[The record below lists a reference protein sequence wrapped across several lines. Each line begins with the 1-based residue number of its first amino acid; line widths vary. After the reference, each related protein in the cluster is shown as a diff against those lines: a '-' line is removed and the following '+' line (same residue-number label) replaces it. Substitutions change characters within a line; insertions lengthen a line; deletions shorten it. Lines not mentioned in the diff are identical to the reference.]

1 MFALSSLASG
11 PFPFSPVAFTV
22 FIIFFLLVTVLGF
35 IAARWRRGNLDLIHE
50 WGLAGRRFG
59 TLVTWFL
66 LGGDLYTAYTFIA
79 VPAAMFGLGALNG
92 WFAVPYTVL
101 VYPIIYVLMPKFWSV
116 CKQRGY
122 VTAADFVQDRF
133 GSQTLAFVVALTGIV
148 ATLPYIALQMFGIQV
163 SLAAL
168 GVPLAFSIGGFSI
181 DLPLLIAFLILAAY
195 TYTSG
200 LRAPAMIALVK
211 DVMIFIVLFAV
222 LIVLPAKLGGFG
234 AIFNAVA
241 HKAATHPA
249 TIPGPGGKPVANPN
263 AFFEFLKPTQYWAY
277 VTLALGSALALFL
290 YPHSLTSVLSSNSK
304 NVVKRNTALLP
315 IYSLMLGLL
324 ALTGYMAI
332 AAGINPPKSLSSN
345 YAVPLLI
352 NAQFPD
358 WFAGFAFAA
367 ISIGALVPAAVMSI
381 AAANLFTRNIYKA
394 YIRREAG
401 DREESSVAKWASFVL
416 KFGAVLFIVYI
427 PTAQV
432 INFQLLGGIWI
443 LQTLP
448 AVFLGLYTSWFNRWA
463 LVIGWLVAEVL
474 GTILFIAA
482 GLKSVYAI
490 SIFGLSLPSMYI
502 AFSMVILNLLLAV
515 ILTPIFNAISGRSQ
529 DVTAPTDYDVEEA
542 EPVEVGK
549 EALG

>member
-1 MFALSSLASG
+1 MFNG
-11 PFPFSPVAFTV
+11 VAFTV

-35 IAARWRRGNLDLIHE
+35 VAARWRRGNLALIDE

-79 VPAAMFGLGALNG
+79 VPAAMFGLGVLNG
-92 WFAVPYTVL
+92 WFAVPYTIL
-101 VYPIIYVLMPKFWSV
+101 VYPIIYVLMPRFWSV
-116 CKQRGY
+116 CRRNGY
-122 VTAADFVQDRF
+122 VTASDFVKERF
-133 GSQTLAFVVALTGIV
+133 GSKTLALAMAVTGII

-168 GVPLAFSIGGFSI
+168 GIPLSLSLGGFKI

-200 LRAPAMIALVK
+200 LRAPAMIAMVK
-211 DVMIFIVLFAV
+211 DIMIFIT
-222 LIVLPAKLGGFG
+222 LIVILVVVPSNLGGFG
-234 AIFNAVA
+234 NIF
-241 HKAATHPA
+241 AAASAKHASTP
-249 TIPGPGGKPVANPN
+249 T
-263 AFFEFLKPTQYWAY
+263 FSEFLSPKQVWPY

-304 NVVKRNTALLP
+304 QVVKRNTALLP
-315 IYSLMLGLL
+315 IYSLMLALL

-332 AAGINPPKSLSSN
+332 AAHIKPAATPLAAFGANG
-345 YAVPLLI
+345 AVPALI
-352 NAQFPD
+352 LDQFPS

-367 ISIGALVPAAVMSI
+367 ISIGALVPASVMSI
-381 AAANLFTRNIYKA
+381 AAANLFTRNIFKE
-394 YIRREAG
+394 YISPNASARA
-401 DREESSVAKWASFVL
+401 ESEVAKWASLVL

-448 AVFLGLYTSWFNRWA
+448 AVFLGLYTHWFNRWA
-463 LVIGWLVAEVL
+463 LLIGWAISEVL
-474 GTILFIAA
+474 GTIFFYEA
-482 GLKSVYAI
+482 GLKSVFVI
-490 SIFGLSLPSMYI
+490 SIGGFSFPGMYI
-502 AFSMVILNLLLAV
+502 AFSMIILNLVLAI
-515 ILTPIFNAISGRSQ
+515 ILTPIFNAIGLRSGQ
-529 DVTAPTDYDVEEA
+529 DKTAPADYDAEEA
-542 EPVEVGK
+542 SPAESLK

>member
-1 MFALSSLASG
+1 MFNG
-11 PFPFSPVAFTV
+11 VAFTV
-22 FIIFFLLVTVLGF
+22 FIFFFLLVTVLGF
-35 IAARWRRGNLDLIHE
+35 IAARWRRGNLDLLHE

-79 VPAAMFGLGALNG
+79 VPAAMFGLGVLNG
-92 WFAVPYTVL
+92 WFAVPYTIL
-101 VYPIIYVLMPKFWSV
+101 VYPIIYVLMPRFWSV
-116 CKQRGY
+116 CKRNGY
-122 VTAADFVQDRF
+122 VTASDFVKDRF
-133 GSQTLAFVVALTGIV
+133 GSKTLAFAMAITGIV

-168 GVPLAFSIGGFSI
+168 GIPITLSLGGFQL

-200 LRAPAMIALVK
+200 LRAPAMIAMVK
-211 DVMIFIVLFAV
+211 DIMIFITLIAI

-234 AIFNAVA
+234 RIFAAANAK
-241 HKAATHPA
+241 HL
-249 TIPGPGGKPVANPN
+249 ANPTTFFVFLTPKQN
-263 AFFEFLKPTQYWAY
+263 WAF

-304 NVVKRNTALLP
+304 NVVKRNSALLP

-332 AAGINPPKSLSSN
+332 AAHVKPLAPFGANG
-345 YAVPLLI
+345 AVPALI
-352 NAQFPD
+352 LQEFPS

-381 AAANLFTRNIYKA
+381 AAANLFTRNIYKE
-394 YIRREAG
+394 YINPNAS
-401 DREESSVAKWASFVL
+401 DRAESSVAKWTSLIL

-448 AVFLGLYTSWFNRWA
+448 AVFLGLYTNWFNRWA
-463 LVIGWLVAEVL
+463 LLIGWLVSEVL
-474 GTILFIAA
+474 GTVFFYEA
-482 GLKSVYAI
+482 GLKSVYTVTIGSVSFPA
-490 SIFGLSLPSMYI
+490 MYI
-502 AFSMVILNLLLAV
+502 AFSMIILNLLLAI
-515 ILTPIFNAISGRSQ
+515 ILTPIFNAIGLRGGK
-529 DVTAPTDYDVEEA
+529 DKTAAADYDVEEA
-542 EPVEVGK
+542 PVEPKEGMK

>member
-1 MFALSSLASG
+1 MFNV
-11 PFPFSPVAFTV
+11 VAFIV
-22 FIIFFLLVTVLGF
+22 FLFFFLLVTVLGF
-35 IAARWRRGNLDLIHE
+35 VAARWRRGNLDLIQE

-59 TLVTWFL
+59 TVVTWFL

-92 WFAVPYTVL
+92 WFAVPYTIL
-101 VYPIIYVLMPKFWSV
+101 VYPLIYVLMPKFWSV

-122 VTAADFVQDRF
+122 VTAADFVRDRY
-133 GSQTLAFVVALTGIV
+133 GSKSLAFAIALTGII

-168 GVPLAFSIGGFSI
+168 GIPLSLSLGGLQI

-211 DVMIFIVLFAV
+211 DVMIFIVLIAI
-222 LIVLPAKLGGFG
+222 LIYLPSKLGGFG
-234 AIFNAVA
+234 AIFNAA
-241 HKAATHPA
+241 HAKALKATPA
-249 TIPGPGGKPVANPN
+249 QPFSDLLSPK
-263 AFFEFLKPTQYWAY
+263 QYWAY
-277 VTLALGSALALFL
+277 VSLALGSALALFL
-290 YPHSLTSVLSSNSK
+290 YPHSLTGVLSSNSQK
-304 NVVKRNTALLP
+304 VVKRNTALLP

-332 AAGINPPKSLSSN
+332 AANVKPTGSLAPFGAN
-345 YAVPLLI
+345 GAVPALI
-352 NAQFPD
+352 NAQFPS

-381 AAANLFTRNIYKA
+381 AAANLFTRNIYKDYLA
-394 YIRREAG
+394 RNATERQ
-401 DREESSVAKWASFVL
+401 ESTVAKWTSIIL

-427 PTAQV
+427 PTQQV

-448 AVFLGLYTSWFNRWA
+448 AVFLGLYTNWFNRWA
-463 LVIGWLVAEVL
+463 LLIGWLVAEVI
-474 GTILFIAA
+474 GTTLFFVA
-482 GLKSVYAI
+482 GLKTLYAI
-490 SIFGLSLPSMYI
+490 SLFGISLPTMYI
-502 AFSMVILNLLLAV
+502 AFSMVVLNLILAI
-515 ILTPIFNAISGRSQ
+515 ILTPIFN
-529 DVTAPTDYDVEEA
+529 VTGMRRGKDLTLPADYEE
-542 EPVEVGK
+542 EETLPVEAGK

>member
-1 MFALSSLASG
+1 MFNG
-11 PFPFSPVAFTV
+11 VAFTV

-35 IAARWRRGNLDLIHE
+35 VAARWRRGNLNQINE

-79 VPAAMFGLGALNG
+79 VPAAMFGLGVLNG

-101 VYPIIYVLMPKFWSV
+101 VYPIIYILMPKFWSV
-116 CKQRGY
+116 CKQHGY
-122 VTAADFVQDRF
+122 VTSADFVKGRF
-133 GSQTLAFVVALTGIV
+133 GSNSLAFAMALTGIV

-168 GVPLAFSIGGFSI
+168 GIPLTLSVGGLNI
-181 DLPLLIAFLILAAY
+181 DLPLLIAFLVLAAY

-200 LRAPAMIALVK
+200 LRAPAMIAMVK
-211 DVMIFIVLFAV
+211 DVMIFIT
-222 LIVLPAKLGGFG
+222 LIVILVVIPSKLGGFG
-234 AIFNAVA
+234 AIFTAVSA
-241 HKAATHPA
+241 KHAKSPT
-249 TIPGPGGKPVANPN
+249 T
-263 AFFEFLKPTQYWAY
+263 FFQFLSPKQTWAY

-332 AAGINPPKSLSSN
+332 AAHIKPLAPFGANG
-345 YAVPLLI
+345 AVPALI
-352 NAQFPD
+352 NAEFPS

-367 ISIGALVPAAVMSI
+367 ISIGALVPASVMSI
-381 AAANLFTRNIYKA
+381 AAANLFTRNIFKE
-394 YIRREAG
+394 YINPNASERAET
-401 DREESSVAKWASFVL
+401 SVAKWASLVL
-416 KFGAVLFIVYI
+416 KFGAVLFIIYI
-427 PTAQV
+427 PTTQV

-448 AVFLGLYTSWFNRWA
+448 AVFLGLYTNWFNRWA
-463 LVIGWLVAEVL
+463 LLIGWLAGEVL
-474 GTILFIAA
+474 GTIFFYQA
-482 GLKSVYAI
+482 GLKSVFTI
-490 SIFGLSLPSMYI
+490 TIGGLSFPAMYI
-502 AFSMVILNLLLAV
+502 AFSMIILNLVLAI
-515 ILTPIFNAISGRSQ
+515 ILTPIFNVIGLRRGS

-542 EPVEVGK
+542 LPVEAGK